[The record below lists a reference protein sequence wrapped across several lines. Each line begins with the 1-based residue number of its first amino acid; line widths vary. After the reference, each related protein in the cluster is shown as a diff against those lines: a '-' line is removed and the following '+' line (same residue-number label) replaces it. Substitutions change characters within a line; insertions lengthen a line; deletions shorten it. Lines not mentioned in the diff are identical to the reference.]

1 MLANIVN
8 KKIYQPYFCRDS
20 FIQDKSEIPGS
31 GYYSKELINQE
42 KDTLYYKEREKQRIE
57 EKKNLSKKITMANYL
72 KVQLFGDQTKAE
84 GKFGSNCDRFMVKS
98 KSMEDLGPTTYF
110 IDKNIFEP
118 NKKPEILK
126 HLKVGKL
133 VNSFENRNL
142 LYNIEDKNSKKNV
155 NNEEKLD
162 KKTENKFLKIN
173 SNFLNKSIIDNPG
186 PGKYELGHN
195 FIVPSFSIV
204 QPMDSQV
211 ERFPD
216 IEENTPGPGAYLDE
230 QKIENEKI
238 EEKLKKIINYSN
250 YDNQNIEKMK
260 RIEEIKKSNRKRNDF
275 PGAGTYN
282 PGLLD
287 TINYKLKSTINP
299 NQSFQ
304 SPFLISSGRF
314 KKYKDDKISP
324 TIYDPYKYE
333 KEQKN
338 LQFMVFGKAKR
349 FDNNANK
356 NNMKGIWH
364 LAGPGSYDLK
374 DNWNKKSYNALFSG
388 NE

>member
-1 MLANIVN
+1 
-8 KKIYQPYFCRDS
+8 
-20 FIQDKSEIPGS
+20 
-31 GYYSKELINQE
+31 
-42 KDTLYYKEREKQRIE
+42 
-57 EKKNLSKKITMANYL
+57 MANYL
-72 KVQLFGDQTKAE
+72 KVQLFGDQTKVE

-142 LYNIEDKNSKKNV
+142 LCNIEDKNSKKNV

-230 QKIENEKI
+230 QKRENEKI

-250 YDNQNIEKMK
+250 YDNKNIEKMK

-287 TINYKLKSTINP
+287 TINYKLKSKINP
-299 NQSFQ
+299 KQSFQ

-314 KKYKDDKISP
+314 KIYKDDKISP
-324 TIYDPYKYE
+324 TIYNPYKYE

-338 LQFMVFGKAKR
+338 LQYMVFGKAKR

>member
-1 MLANIVN
+1 
-8 KKIYQPYFCRDS
+8 
-20 FIQDKSEIPGS
+20 
-31 GYYSKELINQE
+31 
-42 KDTLYYKEREKQRIE
+42 
-57 EKKNLSKKITMANYL
+57 MANYL
-72 KVQLFGDQTKAE
+72 KVQLFGDEIKTE

-110 IDKNIFEP
+110 IEKNKFEP

-133 VNSFENRNL
+133 VNAFENRNL
-142 LYNIEDKNSKKNV
+142 IYNCEDKNPNKNI
-155 NNEEKLD
+155 NNKEKLESLD
-162 KKTENKFLKIN
+162 KNNENKFSKTN
-173 SNFLNKSIIDNPG
+173 NNFLNKSIIDNPG

-195 FIVPSFSIV
+195 FIIPSFSQV
-204 QPMDSQV
+204 QSMDSQV

-216 IEENTPGPGAYLDE
+216 IEENTPGPGAYLDK
-230 QKIENEKI
+230 QNIENEKI
-238 EEKLKKIINYSN
+238 EEKLKKIINYAN
-250 YDNQNIEKMK
+250 YDNQKIEKMK
-260 RIEEIKKSNRKRNDF
+260 RIEEIKKANRKRNDF

-287 TINYKLKSTINP
+287 TINYKLKSKINP
-299 NQSFQ
+299 KQSYQ

-314 KKYKDDKISP
+314 KTYKDDKISP
-324 TIYDPYKYE
+324 VIYDPYKYD

-338 LQFMVFGKAKR
+338 LQYMVFGKAKR
-349 FDNNANK
+349 FDSNVNIND
-356 NNMKGIWH
+356 MKGIWH

-374 DNWNKKSYNALFSG
+374 DNWNKKSYNTLFSG